1 MDEGMKKL
9 LIIGGSIMGGLL
21 LIILVAA
28 IIGGTGSKNLTYEEF
43 ENRLQEEIF
52 ESGCEDEEDYLNY
65 LCDLESPIE
74 WFLSNF
80 SQNEFNITD
89 IHWDK

>member
-43 ENRLQEEIF
+43 ENRLYNAAVRYYQ
-52 ESGCEDEEDYLNY
+52 DNKKNY
-65 LCDLESPIE
+65 LVMMVKS
-74 WFLSNF
+74 
-80 SQNEFNITD
+80 
-89 IHWDK
+89 H